1 MLGPVNVRTGKWG
14 GGDRALHKGTILV
27 VDDEPESLELMRV
40 LLASQGY
47 SVATASCSE
56 AAVHL
61 VEQGGIDLVVCDLM
75 MAKMDGVELC
85 AYIRR
90 TLGLEHLPVIFVT
103 SLHDRASRIRAKEA
117 GGDDLLVKPVDG
129 LELLV
134 RVESLL
140 QRWASI
146 ERAHSERNQLLVE
159 VARLRDLVV
168 GEAAHGSDSH
178 ALVELGRA
186 HTEALEN
193 FVARGG
199 GVTQSELREVAS
211 AARAI
216 VNVAERVADV
226 TSVLDRRSLP
236 SQTGS

>member
-1 MLGPVNVRTGKWG
+1 
-14 GGDRALHKGTILV
+14 
-27 VDDEPESLELMRV
+27 
-40 LLASQGY
+40 
-47 SVATASCSE
+47 
-56 AAVHL
+56 
-61 VEQGGIDLVVCDLM
+61 
-75 MAKMDGVELC
+75 
-85 AYIRR
+85 
-90 TLGLEHLPVIFVT
+90 
-103 SLHDRASRIRAKEA
+103 
-117 GGDDLLVKPVDG
+117 VDG